1 MVGVLHTLTSKYTF
15 HICRHTILPIPSLV
29 PRLLP
34 EYKTSTVST
43 SFPISSLCFSFTPL
57 PFSLSPSLLPPPSSP
72 SFSPPSYP
80 PFSLRGPLSFPPF
93 LLPPSILLL
102 VLFLSFLGREYQK
115 LDILLFHEVLDHI
128 ARIDRVLTSPGG
140 SLLLSGRSGVGRH
153 TAVSLVAH
161 MHHVEIITPHVSR
174 NYQLKQFKNDL
185 KNVS

>member
-29 PRLLP
+29 PRLFP

-43 SFPISSLCFSFTPL
+43 SFPISSLCFSFTPPL
-57 PFSLSPSLLPPPSSP
+57 PFSLSPSLLPPLLSLFLSP
-72 SFSPPSYP
+72 LLPPFLSVYP
-80 PFSLRGPLSFPPF
+80 PFFPPF

>member
-1 MVGVLHTLTSKYTF
+1 MVGVLHILTSKYTF
-15 HICRHTILPIPSLV
+15 HICRHTILPIPSLI

-43 SFPISSLCFSFTPL
+43 SFPIPFSLLFFHSSSPLFSL
-57 PFSLSPSLLPPPSSP
+57 PFSPSPPP
-72 SFSPPSYP
+72 
-80 PFSLRGPLSFPPF
+80 SLRGPLSFPPF